1 MQHKLLHAFLT
12 LLPYFLA
19 SQVFADSLDKLPP
32 AWQQELQP
40 VIQVDL
46 SPLKPDEQTAIRDKR
61 AEVEALLLSGDTSAR
76 ALASQ
81 YGKLGNLYLTHDL
94 FTSADAC
101 YNNAI
106 RLHPGHFP
114 WLYYSGYLAQENGNM
129 ETALARYEQ
138 AIELDPDY
146 LTAKYRLA
154 QVYLDLNRPDEASAL
169 YTSLLASPK
178 LQAAA
183 HNGMGQVMLMR
194 QDYPVAIQHFTK
206 ALELAPEANQIH
218 YPLALALRAS
228 GKKDQAKQH
237 LQQMGKI
244 EITIDDP
251 LIEQLEELKNPA
263 NRHFVAAMSAVLKK
277 NYVDSLGDF
286 RKGLEYAPDNSAAR
300 TSYARVLYL
309 TNDRKEAR
317 AQLNTVIAKD
327 PDKTLALF
335 LLAVLEDESNNT
347 EQAAKLY
354 KRVLALDPQ
363 HQGAHF
369 FIGSY
374 YLKNSD
380 YKDAIRHY
388 EAATAVNEK
397 NIPAQILK
405 LVAMMGDDYPD
416 RELLNVSRQITER
429 APNALAIKR
438 IQILLLAISDEPG
451 VRNAA
456 RAREQAELMVSKQP
470 FPVNLELLAIASAS
484 AGDFDSAYEQ
494 LRKAIQQEQQYGKS
508 NNILRMKE
516 TLSLLE
522 KQQLPLLDWQAEI
535 TNMLPPPVNGLTT
548 FRDYPDANPI

>member
-1 MQHKLLHAFLT
+1 MQHKLTAALI

-19 SQVFADSLDKLPP
+19 PRVCADSLDTLPP

-40 VIQVDL
+40 VIQVDI

-61 AEVEALLLSGDTSAR
+61 AEVEALLLSGDTSNR
-76 ALASQ
+76 QLASQ

-114 WLYYSGYLAQENGNM
+114 WLYYSGYLAQENGNL

-154 QVYLDLNRPDEASAL
+154 QVYLDLNRPDEAYAL
-169 YTSLLASPK
+169 YTSLLASPQF
-178 LQAAA
+178 QAAA
-183 HNGMGQVMLMR
+183 HNGMGQVLLMK
-194 QDYPVAIQHFTK
+194 QDYPGAVQHFIK

-218 YPLALALRAS
+218 YPLALALSAS
-228 GKKDQAKQH
+228 GSKDRAKQH
-237 LQQMGKI
+237 LQQMGKR
-244 EITIDDP
+244 EITIKDP
-251 LIEQLEELKNPA
+251 LIEQLEALKNPA

-277 NYVDSLGDF
+277 DYVNSIDNF
-286 RKGLEYAPDNSAAR
+286 RKGLEYAPDNTAAR

-317 AQLNTVIAKD
+317 AQLDTVIAKD

-335 LLAVLEDESNNT
+335 LLALLEDESDNR

-354 KRVLALDPQ
+354 KRALAQDPQ
-363 HQGAHF
+363 HEGAHF
-369 FIGSY
+369 FLGNY

-380 YKDAIRHY
+380 YSNAIRHY
-388 EAATAVNEK
+388 EAATAANEK
-397 NIPAQILK
+397 NITAQILK
-405 LVAMMGDDYPD
+405 LVAMMGNGNPD
-416 RELLNVSRQITER
+416 LELLSVSRQITER
-429 APNALAIKR
+429 APNALGIKR
-438 IQILLLAISDEPG
+438 IQILLLAVSDDPG

-456 RAREQAELMVSKQP
+456 HAREQAELMVRKQP
-470 FPVNLELLAIASAS
+470 YPVNLELLAIALAS
-484 AGDFDSAYEQ
+484 AGDFDSAAEQ
-494 LRKAIQQEQQYGKS
+494 LRQAIQQEQQYAKS

-522 KQQLPLLDWQAEI
+522 KQQLPVLDWQDEI
-535 TNMLPPPVNGLTT
+535 TNMQPPPVNGLTT